1 MQTIDPTS
9 LVAARLELHYAAQV
23 VAACADAWLPERA
36 DDGHTAMEWNSPR
49 LVGRHSPSE
58 VTIAVR
64 AIDFAIVATSL
75 NGEATFAL
83 AGKTLAEAMAWADAQ
98 FGEPRGVAMRGYDMP
113 ASPLAIGG
121 RFVGH
126 EPELA
131 ALARWY
137 DTGQTVLSA
146 ALAREPRK
154 TELLVWPHHFD
165 LGSIVYIDPD
175 DDVRQMGV
183 GLSPGDRYYAEPYFY
198 ITPSP
203 LSTKQLPP
211 LAGGGFW
218 RTEGWTGAILTA
230 STGGNA
236 DAFVASAIEAAK
248 SLL

>member
-1 MQTIDPTS
+1 MQTISPL

-36 DDGHTAMEWNSPR
+36 DDGHTAMEWNSPT
-49 LVGRHSPSE
+49 LVGRHSPAE
-58 VTIAVR
+58 VTIGVR

-75 NGEATFAL
+75 NGSASFPL
-83 AGKTLAEAMAWADAQ
+83 VGKTLSEAMAWADAR
-98 FGEPRGVAMRGYDMP
+98 FGEPRGVAMRDYDMP

-131 ALARWY
+131 LLTQWLDVA
-137 DTGQTVLSA
+137 QTVLTD
-146 ALAREPRK
+146 ALAREARK

-165 LGSIVYIDPD
+165 LGAIVYLDPD

-183 GLSPGDRYYAEPYFY
+183 GLSLGDRYYAEPYFY

-203 LSTKQLPP
+203 LSSKQLPP

-218 RTEGWTGAILTA
+218 RTEEWTGAVLPA
-230 STGGNA
+230 SVHGNP
-236 DAFVASAIEAAK
+236 DEFVASAIAAARA
-248 SLL
+248 LL